1 MFQARDAIQQ
11 GVFEGNHY
19 GQMPQF
25 YVDDNGDMHS
35 LASIEYS
42 TEHAM
47 NFLKAQ
53 KHRPKDTAKR
63 LGGRSERIVSYI
75 G

>member
-1 MFQARDAIQQ
+1 
-11 GVFEGNHY
+11 
-19 GQMPQF
+19 MPQF
-25 YVDDNGDMHS
+25 YVDGNGDMHS

-47 NFLKAQ
+47 DFLKVQ
-53 KHRPKDTAKR
+53 KHRPKDMAKR